1 MAVREIHL
9 GIEAFRSIGG
19 GNSHN
24 SCSPS
29 HQLQWACIYCAPDC
43 KSRQFAIAIA
53 PHTVPATAACS
64 HGADSGY
71 RHEYAAC
78 LALTCICDSGR
89 PGSAARKRMLH
100 QASNLDSTTGASSLC
115 SQMAESRRLG
125 RVRRGLLGRSDLR
138 TVSFGRN
145 SPAMFRDSCS
155 TFEPGAGKTAWRI
168 IPWFQSWFPRT
179 TRR

>member
-115 SQMAESRRLG
+115 SQMAESRRLA
-125 RVRRGLLGRSDLR
+125 RVRRGLLGRSVPEDRFLWQEFAGYVSGLLFYLR
-138 TVSFGRN
+138 T
-145 SPAMFRDSCS
+145 
-155 TFEPGAGKTAWRI
+155 
-168 IPWFQSWFPRT
+168 
-179 TRR
+179 RRG